1 MARWHGGRAHGA
13 RCVEP
18 ATLLVDIAPDAIEPR
33 SGRTLAALW
42 HERPDHAAPPQAVP
56 FP

>member
-1 MARWHGGRAHGA
+1 MARRYCGRAHGA
-13 RCVEP
+13 RYVEL

-42 HERPDHAAPPQAVP
+42 GEHPDHATPPQAVP